1 MVTLWTSCRS
11 RAPERSWGAPTQTD
25 ENRKRRHPRASGGPI
40 SVQNT
45 MDSRFRGYD
54 AVFGH
59 DLLSLVFV
67 FIDIPGSFVH
77 FSSRRGANPPPGVRL
92 GFRAGFSFAPFDL
105 SAPPHHDL
113 LSLFFVCI
121 DIPGSF
127 VDFLSRRGAG
137 GVRSSCGASN
147 RIRLCAFRFFSSQR
161 HDLLSLFFVCID
173 IPGSFVDFLSRR
185 SANPLP
191 GVRGF
196 AGSIDPTRRLHV
208 RDENFPSG
216 QCLWYASQ
224 LRKAT

>member
-25 ENRKRRHPRASGGPI
+25 ENRKRRHPQASGGPI

-45 MDSRFRGYD
+45 TDSRFRGND
-54 AVFGH
+54 AVFRH

-92 GFRAGFSFAPFDL
+92 GFRAGFSFVPFDP
-105 SAPPHHDL
+105 SALPHYDL
-113 LSLFFVCI
+113 LLLFFVCI

-127 VDFLSRRGAG
+127 VDFLS
-137 GVRSSCGASN
+137 
-147 RIRLCAFRFFSSQR
+147 
-161 HDLLSLFFVCID
+161 
-173 IPGSFVDFLSRR
+173 PR

-196 AGSIDPTRRLHV
+196 GGSIDPARGLHV

-216 QCLWYASQ
+216 QCLCYASESDCPRVEEWYSYEHYGNRSR
-224 LRKAT
+224 LRGLNHCLGPG